1 MAVDGFLGFEAVAGD
16 AEDDALV
23 ARNFSAFD
31 ELAGAGDGD
40 ASSSFGKNAGVF
52 GEVADAANHFL
63 IRAIVGT
70 AACFI
75 HAADGVVAV
84 RRSADGEG
92 FHNRVRF

>member
-23 ARNFSAFD
+23 TRNFSAFD
-31 ELAGAGDGD
+31 EFARAGDRD
-40 ASSSFGKNAGVF
+40 ASSGLGKNAGVF
-52 GEVADAANHFL
+52 GKVADAANHFL
-63 IRAIVGT
+63 IRAVVGT
-70 AACFI
+70 AAGFV